1 MLCRFD
7 IDQRPIV
14 VDMGIIL
21 GQQRS
26 WMRIVKTILVIF
38 VGVSVAMLPAAAGFA
53 SAPQIAAASV
63 SVPDCDHHMYAPA
76 GKTQKSDSDCISMA
90 GCVFHCFSLT
100 GVAAATVAFVP
111 IVRATLQ
118 PLRISD
124 NLSPQIG
131 SLPFRP
137 PRV

>member
-1 MLCRFD
+1 MICRFD

-14 VDMGIIL
+14 VYMGIKS
-21 GQQRS
+21 GQQRFR
-26 WMRIVKTILVIF
+26 MRVAKMILVIF
-38 VGVSVAMLPAAAGFA
+38 VGVSVAVLPAAAGFA
-53 SAPQIAAASV
+53 SAPQMATASV
-63 SVPDCDHHMYAPA
+63 SMPDCDHYMHTPA

-90 GCVFHCFSLT
+90 GCVFHCFSFT
-100 GVAAATVAFVP
+100 GVAVAPVAFVP
-111 IVRATLQ
+111 VVRATLQ

-124 NLSPQIG
+124 SLSPQIG